1 MLATIYVGG
10 INLLVNH
17 DVRFFADVSRSD
29 LSTRLANGSYL
40 NLEQKKNNSG
50 EEEYAELITE

>member
-1 MLATIYVGG
+1 MTSEL
-10 INLLVNH
+10 
-17 DVRFFADVSRSD
+17 FADVSRSD
-29 LSTRLANGSYL
+29 LSTRLANGSYI